1 MKKLAFAV
9 ALALI
14 ALLMAPAVCAE
25 VAAELVVAQDDQDMP
40 NMADRGM
47 GRGMMGACPV
57 MDGHCPLCKFMMMMR
72 ISPAQWLLNHQQA
85 LNLNDDQVQR
95 LQQMDNDYS
104 MQQIDRKANIEKKLV
119 GLRQLLESEQVDPAE
134 LNARLNEVSA
144 VAVEMITAW
153 FTAKQQAVGVLTPE
167 QQQKARAMLGMRRG
181 QQQPGKGQPAPKR
194 GEGGAKE

>member
-1 MKKLAFAV
+1 
-9 ALALI
+9 
-14 ALLMAPAVCAE
+14 
-25 VAAELVVAQDDQDMP
+25 
-40 NMADRGM
+40 
-47 GRGMMGACPV
+47 
-57 MDGHCPLCKFMMMMR
+57 MMR

-119 GLRQLLESEQVDPAE
+119 GLRRLLESEQVDPAE
-134 LNARLNEVSA
+134 LNARLNEVSS